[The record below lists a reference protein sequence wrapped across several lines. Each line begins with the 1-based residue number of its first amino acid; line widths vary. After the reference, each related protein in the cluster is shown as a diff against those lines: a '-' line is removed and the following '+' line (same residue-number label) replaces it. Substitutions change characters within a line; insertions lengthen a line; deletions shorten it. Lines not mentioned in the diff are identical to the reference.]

1 MLKKIVVILLVLVF
15 AFGGFVAYR
24 PSIYRV
30 ERSAVVRAP
39 AAEVYSRVADLTKW
53 EGWSPWAKLDPA
65 MKLDYS
71 GTPGTV
77 GSTYHW
83 KGNDKVGEGRMTVK
97 GLTPDRQVV
106 IELQFLKPWEQTSL
120 TTFDLAPDPA
130 GTKVTWSMTGQHD
143 FIGKLFAVFMD
154 MDGMVGPDFEKG
166 LTALKERARD

>member
-1 MLKKIVVILLVLVF
+1 
-15 AFGGFVAYR
+15 
-24 PSIYRV
+24 
-30 ERSAVVRAP
+30 
-39 AAEVYSRVADLTKW
+39 
-53 EGWSPWAKLDPA
+53 

-130 GTKVTWSMTGQHD
+130 GTKVTWSMTGEHD
-143 FIGKLFAVFMD
+143 FVGKLFASSWTWT
-154 MDGMVGPDFEKG
+154 GWSGPTSRRGSRPCRSSRGSKVVS
-166 LTALKERARD
+166 RA